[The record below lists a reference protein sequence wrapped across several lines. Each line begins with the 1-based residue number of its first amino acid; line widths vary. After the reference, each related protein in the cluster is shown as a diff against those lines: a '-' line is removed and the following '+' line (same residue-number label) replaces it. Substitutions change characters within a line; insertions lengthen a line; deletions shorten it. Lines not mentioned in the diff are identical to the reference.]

1 MNQEREIEQLRRRVG
16 LLERENRA
24 LTRELYGDTS
34 RVVLT
39 DEQYLAA
46 LLATKT
52 FRWSAPLREVWGRVL
67 LATRALRGQPVNQP
81 NPCNPL
87 THRGPHRTPTRRYI
101 LGKPTS

>member
-46 LLATKT
+46 LLETKT

-67 LATRALRGQPVNQP
+67 RAIRALRGSASQSAESLKPSD
-81 NPCNPL
+81 
-87 THRGPHRTPTRRYI
+87 TPRAI
-101 LGKPTS
+101 